1 MAEEMRAHL
10 ENEEA
15 ANRAA
20 GMSLE
25 EAQQAAHRQFGG
37 IDQVKERCRDQ
48 RGIPWLD
55 RLAQDSRYA
64 TRLLRRSPGF
74 IAVALVTL
82 ALGIGVNTTAFTVLN
97 RLMLQVLPYPE
108 ADRLVRVTGSLPRA
122 PYVSVSPGNF
132 CDLRAH
138 NSVFQEIATHYLADG
153 SLTEPGQ
160 PPRILKNIMVSA
172 DFLSVIGISPVI
184 GRDFTASEE
193 AHRDAE
199 ALLSNRFWREH
210 FDADP
215 HIVGR
220 TIRIDSRMHTVIGVM
235 PPVMD
240 DRTLTGS
247 QLDAWV
253 LDYPAQNSTRRAGG
267 WYGVVGRLKPGVS
280 LSQAQAEVK
289 AIASRLE
296 HDYPADNANWTL
308 NAELYDIVRVDK
320 TTGRLIWLVL
330 AVTSAVLVIVCVN
343 LANLQLVRTTSR
355 GREFAIR
362 MALGSSRG
370 RIVQQVLMESILVS
384 AAGGALGLLVA
395 KWGNGFVEKHVSD
408 YLLGVAFPIDIRV
421 IGFAFAVTAMTG
433 IAFGAIPAWIAT
445 GASLSTSLKQGARV
459 SSSDRARHRLRQ
471 VLIVSELALALV
483 LLASAGY
490 FVTGIFRLMDR
501 DLGWHPDNLLNG
513 WIVLAHEKYGEAG
526 DPRIPIFEDH
536 LLAELSALPGVT
548 DVGLSLFAP
557 MRMGTQDA
565 QGGNEFAIDGRPVPQ
580 KGHAP
585 IALSA
590 NVAPGWFATLG
601 IHILQGRNF
610 ADTDRPGSPKV
621 AIISQSMARQFWP
634 NENPIGKRIGGLDP
648 ANPGWAEIVGVVNDI
663 TGGSDFRLGPTYSLF
678 YRPISQNPNRFM
690 NVTVRTAT
698 DPMALEDPVR
708 RAIAKVDPD
717 VAISLS
723 TAEDVISGRMSTFFI
738 VSRLLVEMAV
748 LGLILSAVGIYGV
761 IANLAAERTQ
771 EIGIRMALGAQARD
785 VLWLVLGNGF
795 RLAALGTAIGVALEF
810 ALTGVLGRKMPDVP
824 GRNDLVVFGVAG
836 LLVAV
841 ALLSSWLP
849 ARKATKLNP
858 IDALRVE

>member
-1 MAEEMRAHL
+1 
-10 ENEEA
+10 
-15 ANRAA
+15 
-20 GMSLE
+20 
-25 EAQQAAHRQFGG
+25 
-37 IDQVKERCRDQ
+37 
-48 RGIPWLD
+48 
-55 RLAQDSRYA
+55 
-64 TRLLRRSPGF
+64 
-74 IAVALVTL
+74 
-82 ALGIGVNTTAFTVLN
+82 
-97 RLMLQVLPYPE
+97 
-108 ADRLVRVTGSLPRA
+108 
-122 PYVSVSPGNF
+122 
-132 CDLRAH
+132 
-138 NSVFQEIATHYLADG
+138 
-153 SLTEPGQ
+153 
-160 PPRILKNIMVSA
+160 
-172 DFLSVIGISPVI
+172 
-184 GRDFTASEE
+184 
-193 AHRDAE
+193 
-199 ALLSNRFWREH
+199 
-210 FDADP
+210 
-215 HIVGR
+215 
-220 TIRIDSRMHTVIGVM
+220 
-235 PPVMD
+235 
-240 DRTLTGS
+240 
-247 QLDAWV
+247 
-253 LDYPAQNSTRRAGG
+253 
-267 WYGVVGRLKPGVS
+267 
-280 LSQAQAEVK
+280 
-289 AIASRLE
+289 
-296 HDYPADNANWTL
+296 
-308 NAELYDIVRVDK
+308 
-320 TTGRLIWLVL
+320 
-330 AVTSAVLVIVCVN
+330 
-343 LANLQLVRTTSR
+343 
-355 GREFAIR
+355 
-362 MALGSSRG
+362 
-370 RIVQQVLMESILVS
+370 
-384 AAGGALGLLVA
+384 
-395 KWGNGFVEKHVSD
+395 
-408 YLLGVAFPIDIRV
+408 
-421 IGFAFAVTAMTG
+421 
-433 IAFGAIPAWIAT
+433 
-445 GASLSTSLKQGARV
+445 
-459 SSSDRARHRLRQ
+459 
-471 VLIVSELALALV
+471 
-483 LLASAGY
+483 
-490 FVTGIFRLMDR
+490 
-501 DLGWHPDNLLNG
+501 
-513 WIVLAHEKYGEAG
+513 
-526 DPRIPIFEDH
+526 
-536 LLAELSALPGVT
+536 
-548 DVGLSLFAP
+548 

-565 QGGNEFAIDGRPVPQ
+565 QGGNEFAIDGRPVPL

-708 RAIAKVDPD
+708 RAIAKVDSD

-723 TAEDVISGRMSTFFI
+723 TANDVISGRMSKFFI